1 MLDRKEVTRAAALSI
16 LAALLLTVLKL
27 IAGVLSNSIGIL
39 SEALHSGLDLVA
51 AAITFVAVQRAAKAP
66 DEDHPYGH
74 GKIENF
80 SALAETVI
88 LWLTSA
94 WIIYEAWRRIV
105 QAEYAEATILGIG
118 VMIFSILVDFER
130 SRMLSK
136 VAEKHQSQAL
146 EADALHFS
154 TDMLSS
160 IVVLIGL
167 AFVALGYPLGD
178 PLAAIGV
185 SIIIFIVSLRL
196 GIRSYNVLIDRAP
209 EGIEE
214 QIAKLCGSIPGVH
227 ECSRIRARASGSH
240 MFIDVVI
247 SVDPTTSV
255 DEAHIIADLV
265 EKEISKIATN
275 VDCVVHI
282 EPKSD
287 IASPEGKH
295 AVYDKLAALAR
306 SHPEID
312 SVHNV
317 RILKMPEGVHLVADL
332 EMSPSLV
339 LKEAHRISED
349 FEKAVEEMIPEITSI
364 SLHLEASES
373 TSSAKDVTKE
383 NEELVQKIREHVNA
397 IDNCRCRDIHVAE
410 DDSGLTVS
418 LTCGIDGSVSLTESH
433 NLADM
438 IEKSIRREI
447 IETPIFVH
455 MEPE

>member
-1 MLDRKEVTRAAALSI
+1 MLDRREVSRAAAFSI

-27 IAGVLSNSIGIL
+27 VAGILSNSLGIL

-51 AAITFVAVQRAAKAP
+51 AAITFVAVNRAAKAP

-80 SALAETVI
+80 SALAETII

-94 WIIYEAWRRIV
+94 WIIYEAWRRII

-167 AFVALGYPLGD
+167 AFVALGYPLAD
-178 PLAAIGV
+178 PFAAIGV

-196 GIRSYNVLIDRAP
+196 GMRAFDILVDKAP

-214 QIAKLCGSIPGVH
+214 QVAKLCGSIPGVH
-227 ECSRIRARASGSH
+227 ECSRIRTRASGSH
-240 MFIDVVI
+240 VFVDVVV
-247 SVDPTTSV
+247 SVNPATNV
-255 DEAHIIADLV
+255 DDAHVIADLV

-295 AVYDKLAALAR
+295 ALYSKMASLAR

-317 RILKMPEGVHLVADL
+317 RILKMPEGIHLVADL
-332 EMSPSLV
+332 EMSPSLA
-339 LKEAHRISED
+339 LQEAHRISEE
-349 FEKAVEEMIPEITSI
+349 FENAVKELTPEIASI

-373 TSSAKDVTKE
+373 TSSAKDVTQE
-383 NEELVQKIREHVNA
+383 NGELVQKIKDYVNA
-397 IDNCRCRDIHVAE
+397 IDNCQCRDIHVAE

-433 NLADM
+433 DLADM